1 MKIFLSK
8 QQINIVIYA
17 NLTNFKYRIWCRKE
31 INNYFEIYLE
41 ANKNTLLKRN
51 YKNLYK
57 NIIKGKIKNVVGID
71 LPFKKSKRAI

>member
-57 NIIKGKIKNVVGID
+57 NALKGKIKNVVGID